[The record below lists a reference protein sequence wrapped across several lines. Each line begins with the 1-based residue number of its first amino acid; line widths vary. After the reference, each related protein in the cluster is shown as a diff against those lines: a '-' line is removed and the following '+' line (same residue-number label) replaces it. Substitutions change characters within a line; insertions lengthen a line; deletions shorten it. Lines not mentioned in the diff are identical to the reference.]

1 MNFDYLPHTQE
12 NKNKLFSRAPKWNDE
27 AYISSVPFEVNI
39 AYQRSPIPTEDFSY
53 FDDKGNITKMTIS
66 EAKLYNKNGYYGKLK
81 QWDEYN
87 LFVIKIE
94 E

>member
-1 MNFDYLPHTQE
+1 
-12 NKNKLFSRAPKWNDE
+12 
-27 AYISSVPFEVNI
+27 
-39 AYQRSPIPTEDFSY
+39 
-53 FDDKGNITKMTIS
+53 MTIS